1 MIKKIAIIA
10 LVLFTGIGFAQKSD
24 SKKMANAV
32 KKHEK
37 RSPEARAE
45 IQSKQLTLQ
54 LDLSE
59 KQQVQVQNVLLKHYT
74 EGKAKRDANR
84 KSDKKLTEEQKTA
97 LKSERLDAQIALKAE
112 MKTILNAE
120 QYVKYSESIK
130 RRGKKKKRRKVK

>member
-1 MIKKIAIIA
+1 
-10 LVLFTGIGFAQKSD
+10 
-24 SKKMANAV
+24 MANAI